1 MGSCFDIGDNAQFD
15 EPFNHSL
22 PIPDDNKPNN
32 LTYCK
37 KSCFNLEAAYLIIT
51 VILIP
56 IVLLLKTLERSG
68 LQILDQAMISLAK
81 SI

>member
-1 MGSCFDIGDNAQFD
+1 VGSCFDIGDNAQFD

-22 PIPDDNKPNN
+22 PIPDDKQPNN

-56 IVLLLKTLERSG
+56 ILLVSSCLVRK
-68 LQILDQAMISLAK
+68 
-81 SI
+81 